1 MTRWYLWSK
10 EVGSNKVSLVS
21 GGVFPRV
28 PSARTLGECVP
39 TGWIE
44 AKDIRIWDRREERYQ
59 SKAERIG
66 GGNPLF
72 FILPHREMRELI
84 LKGLHLF
91 FFSPS
96 PSRSV
101 FHYLCLLTW
110 SLLPDF
116 NISISYA
123 WSVSMLSFTISIF
136 HSSFSFLL
144 FDFPLSLIL
153 PHPSL
158 QGLWVYDAW

>member
-10 EVGSNKVSLVS
+10 EVGSNKASLVS
-21 GGVFPRV
+21 SGVFPHV
-28 PSARTLGECVP
+28 PSTCTLGECVP

-91 FFSPS
+91 FFSLPLHLALYFTTFAFWHGLCFPILIFPS
-96 PSRSV
+96 HIHEMFLCSRSPLA
-101 FHYLCLLTW
+101 F
-110 SLLPDF
+110 
-116 NISISYA
+116 
-123 WSVSMLSFTISIF
+123 
-136 HSSFSFLL
+136 FSPLFFLL
-144 FDFPLSLIL
+144 FLIFHC
-153 PHPSL
+153 P
-158 QGLWVYDAW
+158 

>member
-1 MTRWYLWSK
+1 MS
-10 EVGSNKVSLVS
+10 S
-21 GGVFPRV
+21 GVFPRV

-91 FFSPS
+91 FFPLPLHLTLYFTTFAFWHGLCFPILIVPSHIHEVFLGSHSPLAFFS
-96 PSRSV
+96 P
-101 FHYLCLLTW
+101 LT
-110 SLLPDF
+110 
-116 NISISYA
+116 
-123 WSVSMLSFTISIF
+123 
-136 HSSFSFLL
+136 FLL